1 MTDTVSAPPPS
12 SAALLRLLRRLMRSM
27 QGTAAAA
34 VGIDSTQRVQTVV
47 AMLEFNARR
56 APGYWIQLFLSA
68 GIAILGLVLG
78 STAVVIGAMLVSPL
92 MGPIVEL
99 GMGFAVGSAFL
110 VIRSSLRVILSVV
123 TVVLG
128 TAFVTM
134 LLPFHEVTNEIAAR
148 TVPTALDLLVAVFC
162 ALTAA
167 YTTVRQTSDTT
178 SAAAGTAIGI
188 ALVPPLCVIGYGVG
202 TLSLEVAG
210 GAALLFVANL
220 SAILLFAVLSFLLL
234 GYNEVD
240 AEQLAADHLGGGNT
254 RTDQLAG
261 RVQQWVT
268 TAFGSRYGFGMRLV
282 VPVLFLASVYFPLR
296 SALDEVAWQVRTRTS
311 VARILEGEAT
321 SAVQRTVTVERGAV
335 AVQLLQVG
343 DAEGA
348 EALERRL
355 ETAIAAA
362 TGVTPSVRVLAVP
375 DAEALTALARTPAQA
390 AAPPETPPV
399 DAVRARLGGAIQ
411 RVWPREVAGPLAGW
425 SLEVAVTGQPVLVA
439 RHFGPPLGAAG
450 EALLSAALAT
460 PLGTAPRV
468 RDEPLDSTPLLPGR
482 DLIAWL
488 DGLAPQFRLAPL
500 LDGAIGCV
508 TRPRSDSTSAFLTE
522 VRRRGPAASPRV
534 RIIAGDAWSF
544 QWTTGACATP
554 ARAREP

>member
-1 MTDTVSAPPPS
+1 MTDAASAPRPS
-12 SAALLRLLRRLMRSM
+12 KTALLRLFRRFVRSM
-27 QGTAAAA
+27 QATAASA
-34 VGIDSTQRVQTVV
+34 VGIDSSHRVQTVV
-47 AMLEFNARR
+47 AMLDFNARR
-56 APGYWIQLFLSA
+56 APGYWIQLFLAA

-110 VIRSSLRVILSVV
+110 VIRSSLRVILSVI

-128 TAFVTM
+128 TAVVTM
-134 LLPFHEVTNEIAAR
+134 LLPFHEVTSEIAAR

-202 TLSLEVAG
+202 TLSVEVAG

-268 TAFGSRYGFGMRLV
+268 TAFGSRYGLGMRLV
-282 VPVLFLASVYFPLR
+282 VPLLFLASVYFPLR
-296 SALDEVAWQVRTRTS
+296 KALDEVAWQVRTRTA
-311 VARILEGEAT
+311 VARILETEAT
-321 SAVQRTVTVERGAV
+321 SSVQQKVAVERGAV

-348 EALERRL
+348 ETLERRL

-362 TGVTPSVRVLAVP
+362 TGVTPSIRVLAVP
-375 DAEALTALARTPAQA
+375 DAQSLTALARAPTQA
-390 AAPPETPPV
+390 APPPETPPV

-411 RVWPREVAGPLAGW
+411 RVWPREASGPLAGW

-439 RHFGPPLGAAG
+439 RHFGAPLGPAG
-450 EALLSAALAT
+450 EALLAAALAT

-468 RDEPLDSTPLLPGR
+468 RDEPLDSTPILPGAN
-482 DLIAWL
+482 LMAWL
-488 DGLAPQFRLAPL
+488 DGLAPQFTLAPR
-500 LDGAIGCV
+500 LDGATACV
-508 TRPRSDSTSAFLTE
+508 IRPASDSTSAFLAE
-522 VRRRGPAASPRV
+522 LRRRATAAGPRV
-534 RIIAGDAWSF
+534 RLMPGESWSF
-544 QWTTGACATP
+544 RWTTGVCQPP
-554 ARAREP
+554 APSREP

>member
-1 MTDTVSAPPPS
+1 MTDATPAPKPS
-12 SAALLRLLRRLMRSM
+12 RTATLRLFRRFVRSM
-27 QGTAAAA
+27 QATAAAA
-34 VGIDSTQRVQTVV
+34 VGIDATHRVQTVV
-47 AMLEFNARR
+47 AMLDFNARR
-56 APGYWIQLFLSA
+56 APGYWIQLFLAA

-92 MGPIVEL
+92 MGPIIEL

-110 VIRSSLRVILSVV
+110 VIRSSLRVILSVI
-123 TVVLG
+123 TVILG
-128 TAFVTM
+128 TAVVTM
-134 LLPFHEVTNEIAAR
+134 LLPFHEVTSEIASR

-234 GYNEVD
+234 GYNDVD
-240 AEQLAADHLGGGNT
+240 AEQLAADHLGGGRT
-254 RTDQLAG
+254 RTDLLAG

-268 TAFGSRYGFGMRLV
+268 AAFGSRYGFGMRLV

-296 SALDEVAWQVRTRTS
+296 KALDEVAWQVRTRTA
-311 VARILEGEAT
+311 VARILEAEAGA
-321 SAVQRTVTVERGAV
+321 AVQRTVSVERGAV

-343 DAEGA
+343 DTDGA
-348 EALERRL
+348 EVLERRL

-362 TGVTPSVRVLAVP
+362 TGVAPSVRVLAVP
-375 DAEALTALARTPAQA
+375 DAGALTALARTPTPA
-390 AAPPETPPV
+390 APPPETPPV
-399 DAVRARLGGAIQ
+399 EAVRARLGGVIQ
-411 RVWPREVAGPLAGW
+411 RVWPREASGPLAGW

-450 EALLSAALAT
+450 EALLGAALAT

-468 RDEPLDSTPLLPGR
+468 RDEPLDSTPVLPGR
-482 DLIAWL
+482 DLAAWL
-488 DGLAPQFRLAPL
+488 DGLAPQFALAPR
-500 LDGAIGCV
+500 LDGATACV
-508 TRPRSDSTSAFLTE
+508 TRPASDSTSDAVVEL
-522 VRRRGPAASPRV
+522 RRRVATAGSRV
-534 RIIAGDAWSF
+534 TVVPGEAWSF
-544 QWTTGACATP
+544 RWTTGSCQPPVAG
-554 ARAREP
+554 REP